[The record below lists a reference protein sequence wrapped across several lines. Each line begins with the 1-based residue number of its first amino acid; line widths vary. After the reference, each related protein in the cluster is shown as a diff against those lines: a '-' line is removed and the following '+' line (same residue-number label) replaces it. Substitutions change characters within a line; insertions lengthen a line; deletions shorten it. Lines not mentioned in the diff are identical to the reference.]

1 MRSFFWKKATASR
14 IKKEVAKIENI
25 QKTPYQWLV
34 DLENVGNRWHDIL
47 KAAAPDDTV
56 HLFYSDKTVAIKISD
71 LGPASAR
78 GLNFRFHACNNG
90 LPNAMDFQMMCAL
103 GMLAAANPSDQF
115 VIYTGDNGFK
125 SVLGYLTDRGI
136 KCTCIGPAQPEA
148 TPQPDVNITEAEPMP
163 KLEPAARIAEAEP
176 APEPE
181 QYNSLRL
188 TYLNMCKD
196 AGMIHEDARVMS
208 AILMESMRRPANKRK
223 LDCRNRMIQRWG
235 NTDGGTMYT
244 SLKTMI
250 HRIADEGP
258 WPEAA
263 AKPAEPPLD
272 ASRVSALIDSRTGM
286 CTSKV
291 LGEKLLGMMT
301 KALQTSNPAQSLKNQ
316 LESHYKNAGNA
327 KKVMAVLQ
335 PYLLKMQEEKR
346 R

>member
-1 MRSFFWKKATASR
+1 MKKQPS
-14 IKKEVAKIENI
+14 
-25 QKTPYQWLV
+25 QWLV

-47 KAAAPDDTV
+47 DTAEPGDTV
-56 HLFYSDKTVAIKISD
+56 HLFYSDKTVTVKISD

-125 SVLGYLTDRGI
+125 SVLGYLADRNI
-136 KCTCIGPAQPEA
+136 KCACTGPAQPEA
-148 TPQPDVNITEAEPMP
+148 TPQPAVKIADAEPMP
-163 KLEPAARIAEAEP
+163 EQ
-176 APEPE
+176 E

-188 TYLNMCKD
+188 TYLDMCKD
-196 AGMIHEDARVMS
+196 AGMTSEDARVMS
-208 AILMESMRRPANKRK
+208 AILMESMRQPANKRK

-250 HRIADEGP
+250 HSIADEGP

-272 ASRVSALIDSRTGM
+272 AARISALIDSRTGM

-291 LGEKLLGMMT
+291 LGEKLLGMMA
-301 KALQTSNPAQSLKNQ
+301 KALQTSNPAQFLKNQ

-335 PYLLKMQEEKR
+335 PHLLKMQEEKR

>member
-1 MRSFFWKKATASR
+1 MRSFFWKKKR
-14 IKKEVAKIENI
+14 CQEQRKEVSEIEDMKK
-25 QKTPYQWLV
+25 QPSQWLV
-34 DLENVGNRWHDIL
+34 DLENVGNRWKDITE
-47 KAAAPDDTV
+47 AAKPGDTV
-56 HLFYSDKTVAIKISD
+56 HLFYSDKTVTVKISD
-71 LGPASAR
+71 LGPASAK
-78 GLNFRFHACNNG
+78 GLNFKFHACSNG
-90 LPNAMDFQMMCAL
+90 LPNAMDFQMTCAL

-125 SVLGYLTDRGI
+125 SVLGYLTDRNI
-136 KCTCIGPAQPEA
+136 KCLCACPSKPESTQPPTCKD
-148 TPQPDVNITEAEPMP
+148 TYEPP
-163 KLEPAARIAEAEP
+163 VSEPEPADP
-176 APEPE
+176 
-181 QYNSLRL
+181 YNNLRL

-196 AGMIHEDARVMS
+196 AGMTSEDARVMS

-235 NTDGGTMYT
+235 NTDGGTMYA

-291 LGEKLLGMMT
+291 LGEKLLGMMA
-301 KALQTSNPAQSLKNQ
+301 KALQTSNPVQSLKNQ

-327 KKVMAVLQ
+327 KKVMTVLQ